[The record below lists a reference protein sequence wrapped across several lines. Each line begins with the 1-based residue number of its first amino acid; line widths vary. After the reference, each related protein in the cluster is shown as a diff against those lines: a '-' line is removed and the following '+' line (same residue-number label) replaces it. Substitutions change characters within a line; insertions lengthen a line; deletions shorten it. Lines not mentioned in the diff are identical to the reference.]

1 MCPPNVG
8 AFPWGRG
15 SWRKAVADP
24 QPQEDTAETFGAVL
38 VTDLDRGSVS
48 L

>member
-1 MCPPNVG
+1 M
-8 AFPWGRG
+8 A
-15 SWRKAVADP
+15 SP
-24 QPQEDTAETFGAVL
+24 QPQEDTVERVGAVL